1 MSRYL
6 GEGCKTSEL
15 VKTFWTFWL
24 GGGTEGCL
32 WIPVLTLLKQAG
44 HARTSKGATAT
55 LHCLSIKIMAN
66 LPKCTLI
73 YITYHITILQVC
85 NYSRPKF
92 FALSNIHFPVKPV
105 LPPLVGFRSWA
116 PELSSL
122 GPSIS
127 RTLRDPRT
135 SGVGPENPLEAA
147 VWESIFLPFFWVW
160 LRKRPMISREIFW
173 GPWFCSDN
181 LAILFNYLKNGTKD
195 RARLDFFLK
204 NIG

>member
-6 GEGCKTSEL
+6 GGGLHNFRIGKNLLNLLVGGVFMNSSPHITQTS
-15 VKTFWTFWL
+15 WP
-24 GGGTEGCL
+24 C
-32 WIPVLTLLKQAG
+32 QNQQ
-44 HARTSKGATAT
+44 GATAT

-66 LPKCTLI
+66 LPKCTLIYI

-135 SGVGPENPLEAA
+135 SGVAGPLEAA
-147 VWESIFLPFFWVW
+147 VGNRFFAIF
-160 LRKRPMISREIFW
+160 
-173 GPWFCSDN
+173 
-181 LAILFNYLKNGTKD
+181 
-195 RARLDFFLK
+195 
-204 NIG
+204 